1 MAMAADGTVV
11 GDMKK
16 GQVNG
21 LSIQKQA
28 EGKEEHRRRP
38 ASFARWSLAVTL
50 RLAIWYA
57 ILTPFFYCPS
67 KLPELDNTS
76 PTVCKPYLIARSH
89 LEPHVTRY
97 YKAYGAPHVDT
108 VRPYARNF
116 NEKIYTP
123 TTDFTKRN
131 YRAYGAPHIE
141 KAVSYFHNK
150 WGEFVIPHIHT
161 LQSSLSR
168 TYQSSIEPHYA
179 RVASVVAPDYSIA
192 VSQVDYVR
200 QTYIL
205 PIYGRTEPIIVSMY
219 SYTYD
224 TVVNTIYPYS
234 KNTWS
239 YLATFINETLLPG
252 VARLYRENVEPQ
264 LFRIGEKLASYREG
278 RKLGGAVDEET
289 EILSEPLG
297 STSTVSA
304 PATTVSP
311 KTSDYGP
318 STTATSTLVLSA
330 PGPEQ
335 SVDKVSLAR
344 ETIAS
349 DLKIWQEKF
358 AVAADKGAEALD
370 ERVAKIVE
378 SYVND
383 VQGLGEAL
391 VSELETVGHQELESL
406 RTKIIDIVRDM
417 PDEST
422 FEDREAA
429 EGQLVQ
435 AVTTSGY
442 AIREAAQKLRQ
453 WLADF
458 NSDLH
463 VEVTSAS
470 DATIE
475 VLDQIRDLSL
485 QNIGMKWAWMDGVTY
500 KDWAKYNA
508 LKKQLHSWREEV
520 REVGMQHGAYEE
532 AKALGI
538 DIVNKG
544 MRVAEKTAKELTRLK
559 EVGKWKIEAED
570 ISDDFET
577 KTSDAAEARASKRAA
592 MVLGEPEP
600 EPDAEYR
607 STSSPED
614 EPNESNPLDEESSF
628 DTDPAIGDVDGML
641 ESSAVETSENSA
653 LGDEQVVPPSVISTN
668 KFPTQ
673 EPEPEP
679 EPETEPEPEPE
690 SEPVVDEDTTTGPKV
705 WGGAAAE
712 FIEHEN
718 HVPANTP
725 EQTFDDTPSL
735 SQQPSVS
742 SNVAPSET
750 VLSEQYS
757 IPIPRPP
764 EASSTFSDSLSQAKK
779 LYDISHSAARTQ
791 DSGTLEGIVPSIES
805 AYSGS
810 LLHASEKLESRLKVA
825 SEYAGIPPNPSPTTT
840 VNDNILSSAS
850 AKLQENLDHAS
861 RSLASAVASATDEA
875 VLPGQRVIL
884 DARRR
889 YYEAIDLAHDEY
901 SIFINSASSH
911 VQPAEGTSINI
922 PTSDKRSKPIL
933 EEASSEFSV
942 VSSLASAS
950 LDAVLYSV
958 SSVGTAIAPSSAT
971 RIIEDASSRFHDALS
986 AATAS
991 FESVSSAASTIAS
1004 SPTNTAAHETGRH
1017 EL

>member
-1 MAMAADGTVV
+1 MAMAADGTVA

-16 GQVNG
+16 GQLNG

-28 EGKEEHRRRP
+28 EGREEHQTRP
-38 ASFARWSLAVTL
+38 TSFARWSLAVAL

-57 ILTPFFYCPS
+57 LLTPLLYCPS
-67 KLPELDNTS
+67 TLPELDTTS
-76 PTVCKPYLIARSH
+76 PTVCKPYLVARSH
-89 LEPHVTRY
+89 LEPHITRY
-97 YKAYGAPHVDT
+97 YETHGAPYVDT

-123 TTDFTKRN
+123 ATDFTKRN

-141 KAVSYFHNK
+141 KAASYIQHK
-150 WGEFVIPHIHT
+150 WGEIVTPHIHS
-161 LQSSLSR
+161 LQNALSR

-179 RVASVVAPDYSIA
+179 RVTSVVTPYYNAA
-192 VSQVDYVR
+192 ASQVDYVR
-200 QTYIL
+200 QTYIA
-205 PIYGRTEPIIVSMY
+205 PVYGQAKPIIVSTY

-224 TVVNTIYPYS
+224 IVVNTIYPYS
-234 KNTWS
+234 KKTWS

-252 VARLYRENVEPQ
+252 AARLYHENVEPQ
-264 LFRIGEKLASYREG
+264 LLRIGEKLASYREG
-278 RKLGGAVDEET
+278 RKLGAVGEET
-289 EILSEPLG
+289 EILSESFS
-297 STSTVSA
+297 STSTISA

-311 KTSDYGP
+311 KTSDHSS
-318 STTATSTLVLSA
+318 STTATSTSASA
-330 PGPEQ
+330 PNPEQ
-335 SVDKVSLAR
+335 SADKASLAR

-349 DLKIWQEKF
+349 DLKTWQEKF
-358 AVAADKGAEALD
+358 ATAADKGAEDLD

-383 VQGLGEAL
+383 AQGSAEAL
-391 VSELETVGHQELESL
+391 VSKLETVGHQELESL
-406 RTKIIDIVRDM
+406 RTKIIDIVRDL

-422 FEDREAA
+422 FEDRQAA
-429 EGQLVQ
+429 EDQLVQ
-435 AVTTSGY
+435 AVRASGS

-485 QNIGMKWAWMDGVTY
+485 QNIGIKWAWMDGVTY
-500 KDWAKYNA
+500 NDWAKYNA

-520 REVGMQHGAYEE
+520 RAVGMQHGVYEE

-544 MRVAEKTAKELTRLK
+544 MRIAEKTAKELTRLK

-577 KTSDAAEARASKRAA
+577 RTSDAAEARASKRAA
-592 MVLGEPEP
+592 M
-600 EPDAEYR
+600 
-607 STSSPED
+607 S
-614 EPNESNPLDEESSF
+614 
-628 DTDPAIGDVDGML
+628 VD
-641 ESSAVETSENSA
+641 
-653 LGDEQVVPPSVISTN
+653 
-668 KFPTQ
+668 
-673 EPEPEP
+673 
-679 EPETEPEPEPE
+679 EPETEPDTGYQSTLSPEDNPDETSTFDEDPSIDADPAISDVDVTPEPSDDQGTSEASASGNEQDVPSSVIFTNSIPTHETKPEPEPNPEPE
-690 SEPVVDEDTTTGPKV
+690 SEPVVDGEDTATGPKV

-718 HVPANTP
+718 QVPANTP
-725 EQTFDDTPSL
+725 EQTFDDTPSS

-742 SNVAPSET
+742 SNFAPSET
-750 VLSEQYS
+750 VLSDQS
-757 IPIPRPP
+757 FIPMPPP
-764 EASSTFSDSLSQAKK
+764 EASSIFSDSLSQAKK
-779 LYDISHSAARTQ
+779 LYELSHSAASAQ
-791 DSGTLEGIVPSIES
+791 DFGTPNEGIIASIES

-810 LLHASEKLESRLKVA
+810 LQHASEKLESRLKAA
-825 SEYAGIPPNPSPTTT
+825 SEYAGIPLGTSSTAT
-840 VNDNILSSAS
+840 VNDDILASAS
-850 AKLQENLDHAS
+850 AKLQDNLEHAS
-861 RSLASAVASATDEA
+861 LSLASAIASVTDEA
-875 VLPGQRVIL
+875 ALPGQQIIL

-889 YYEAIDLAHDEY
+889 YYEAIGLAHDEY
-901 SIFINSASSH
+901 SLFINSASSH
-911 VQPAEGTSINI
+911 GQPAEETSVSAPID
-922 PTSDKRSKPIL
+922 DKPSKPIL
-933 EEASSEFSV
+933 EAANSEFSV

-958 SSVGTAIAPSSAT
+958 SSVGTALAPASAT
-971 RIIEDASSRFHDALS
+971 KIIEDASSRFHDALS

-991 FESVSSAASTIAS
+991 LESVLSAASTIAS
-1004 SPTNTAAHETGRH
+1004 SPTGTAAHATARD